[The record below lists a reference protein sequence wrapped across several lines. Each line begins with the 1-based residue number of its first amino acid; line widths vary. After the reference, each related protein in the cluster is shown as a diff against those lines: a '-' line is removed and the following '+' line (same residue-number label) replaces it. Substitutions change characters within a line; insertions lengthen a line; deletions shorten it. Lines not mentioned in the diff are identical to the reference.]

1 MRAFLGCLL
10 ATGLFF
16 GLMAPATLAAETI
29 SGAVKAGE
37 STTVKES
44 PSVLYVR
51 AKPKDG
57 TAEVLAPEAKG
68 GAFKLRYTAKFG
80 SDAKADEFTFQV
92 GDDTTEHTAKIA
104 ITENPPAALAMGPVA
119 YEASFKALF
128 TLFVFAVLLESALAL
143 IFNWRPFT
151 DNLVPR
157 SVRPMIALA
166 AALVFVS
173 MFNLDIT
180 SALVNAVQGS
190 RFGPSM
196 EGKILT
202 AMVIA
207 GGSAGVNTMLVSL
220 GFRQIKT
227 PQTQTPKPPAD
238 KAYVSVRALKGETE
252 GNLSVYFGQKDSST
266 LLGIITDRSEKNF
279 FSWLVPDRGRLPS
292 YGGHTVDD
300 LTKVYEL
307 KIKDEKGAV
316 VYSVN
321 EFKLSGG
328 AFIDFVFKA

>member
-10 ATGLFF
+10 AMGLFF
-16 GLMAPATLAAETI
+16 GLLAPLAAETV

-37 STTVKES
+37 STTVKEGAS
-44 PSVLYVR
+44 AFYVKTR
-51 AKPKDG
+51 PKEG
-57 TAEVLAPEAKG
+57 TAEVLAPETKG
-68 GAFKLRYTAKFG
+68 GAFKLRYTARPS
-80 SDAKADEFTFQV
+80 SDARADEFTFQI
-92 GDDTTEHTAKIA
+92 GDDATEHTAKIA
-104 ITENPPAALAMGPVA
+104 IIENPAAALTMGPVA

-157 SVRPMIALA
+157 SVRPMIALV
-166 AALVFVS
+166 AALIFVS
-173 MFNLDIT
+173 IFNLDIT

-207 GGSAGVNTMLVSL
+207 GGSAGVNTMLVAL
-220 GFRQIKT
+220 GFRQVKT
-227 PQTQTPKPPAD
+227 PQTQAPKPPAD
-238 KAYVSVRALKGETE
+238 KAYISVRALKGATA
-252 GNLSVYFGQKDSST
+252 GALSVYFGPKDSST
-266 LLGIITDRSEKNF
+266 LLGLIADRSEKNAL
-279 FSWLVPDRGRLPS
+279 SWLVPDRGRLPS

-300 LTKVYEL
+300 LTKAYEL
-307 KIKDEKGAV
+307 KVKDEKGAV
-316 VYSVN
+316 VYSVT

-328 AFIDFVFKA
+328 AFVDFVFKA